1 MRIHVTRHAQ
11 PGPYVPKPGDDPQ
24 IPPGDKGITELGER
38 QSLWLG
44 ERLVELGFKGTIH
57 SSPYHRT
64 MQTAQIAAE
73 IIGTRIRPEPAIQEY
88 VPNPGLPDGVGQTLE
103 QIHGRYA
110 NIAHDAALQHPW
122 FVTGPEDQEAVQR
135 RVKPFIDQLV
145 DRQAEDVLLVGH
157 GATIWACFEVIK
169 GLGEIV
175 GGLPELNNGWNC
187 SLSTYDVDAQ
197 LRTQILQLFDV
208 SHMPPECVSS
218 NGEYLVPRDHS

>member
-1 MRIHVTRHAQ
+1 MVVRLKGGAPYLFGRGAEEASYLARHGICVEVIPGVTAGIAAPATAGIAVTRRHMA
-11 PGPYVPKPGDDPQ
+11 
-24 IPPGDKGITELGER
+24 
-38 QSLWLG
+38 
-44 ERLVELGFKGTIH
+44 
-57 SSPYHRT
+57 SSV
-64 MQTAQIAAE
+64 I
-73 IIGTRIRPEPAIQEY
+73 
-88 VPNPGLPDGVGQTLE
+88 
-103 QIHGRYA
+103 
-110 NIAHDAALQHPW
+110 
-122 FVTGPEDQEAVQR
+122 FVTGHEDQEAVQR

-145 DRQAEDVLLVGH
+145 DRQADDVLLVGH

-175 GGLPELNNGWNC
+175 GELPELNNGWNC